1 MLLNQ
6 TQDQEHLNIHVV
18 YAAKQ
23 LRGRHRPYVV
33 IPAMFWYHKECMGMQ
48 EFFTPDRDIGSA
60 IFVVWVLVQSGI
72 LSCDSTVNT
81 D

>member
-1 MLLNQ
+1 
-6 TQDQEHLNIHVV
+6 
-18 YAAKQ
+18 
-23 LRGRHRPYVV
+23 
-33 IPAMFWYHKECMGMQ
+33 MGMQ